1 MQGFRAY
8 SNGIKCQRSG
18 KPERFFDDN
27 IFFCFEEKNIFHK
40 NMLETQDIN
49 NSVEKILSKLLKRN
63 IAVQYI
69 LYSELSSIKSKKIS
83 DEEKLIEKLS
93 ETFPDV
99 NIDIKP

>member
-1 MQGFRAY
+1 
-8 SNGIKCQRSG
+8 
-18 KPERFFDDN
+18 
-27 IFFCFEEKNIFHK
+27 
-40 NMLETQDIN
+40 MLETQDIN
-49 NSVEKILSKLLKRN
+49 NSVEKILSKLLKRSV
-63 IAVQYI
+63 AVQYI